1 MPVISK
7 RANRLIFL
15 LLTLLSIT
23 ALVGTAVAEKWVGGG
38 QREGFNAEAQRRRG
52 AEEIYSN
59 VCMASCAINSSL
71 IYSTYLGG
79 ELTDMVQGMA
89 VDGLGRV
96 TFVGTTQSVV
106 FPDNSQVA
114 KTNSPEHGVD
124 AFVGRLSADGSTLDY
139 LFWFNAVNAADVD
152 EGLGLA
158 LDRQGNAIV
167 TGHTR
172 SADFC
177 TVFGTVPGYDSSY
190 NGNGDA
196 FVLKV
201 KENGSGLAYCT
212 FLGGGDWD
220 SGTAVAVD
228 SAGNVS
234 LTGGTWSADFPVTA
248 DALASEPYGLRDLFL
263 ARLDADGNLTY
274 ATFLGG
280 GGQEQGEAIALDDQ
294 RAVITG
300 WTNSVDL
307 PTTADGVQTE
317 SGGNFDAFVI
327 ILDEDNR
334 LDYATYLGGV
344 DEDRGAAVA
353 MGTDGMVIVGGSTRS
368 AEWQTRPA
376 FTNIGAD
383 KQESQIGTLNGFIA
397 GFVPSESNLHY
408 QTVLGG
414 MGDDRVAG
422 VAVDAPGNVFVT
434 GDTQSADFPGSHGAM
449 LNGGQDSF
457 LAILSPFGNLLYSQL
472 VGGSDW
478 ERGMAIALG
487 ADGSIHLGGGTR
499 SADFPTTPDAFD
511 TTLNDDYDAYIMK
524 QSVMIPPS
532 SSYQLFLPIVYQ

>member
-248 DALASEPYGLRDLFL
+248 DALASEPYGLRDAFL
-263 ARLDADGNLTY
+263 ARLDASGQLTY

-280 GGQEQGEAIALDDQ
+280 GGQEQGEAIALDGG

-307 PTTADGVQTE
+307 LTTADALQKE
-317 SGGNFDAFVI
+317 NGGDFDAFVI
-327 ILDEDNR
+327 VLDGDNH

-344 DEDRGAAVA
+344 DEDRGAAVGVGIDN
-353 MGTDGMVIVGGSTRS
+353 MIVVGGSSR
-368 AEWQTRPA
+368 R
-376 FTNIGAD
+376 AD
-383 KQESQIGTLNGFIA
+383 AAVALD
-397 GFVPSESNLHY
+397 GFVAGLVPGEAILRY

-414 MGDDRVAG
+414 TNDDRVTG
-422 VAVDAPGNVFVT
+422 MAVDATGHLFVT
-434 GDTQSADFPGSHGAM
+434 GDTQSADFSGSHGAM

-499 SADFPTTPDAFD
+499 SADFPTTPGAFH